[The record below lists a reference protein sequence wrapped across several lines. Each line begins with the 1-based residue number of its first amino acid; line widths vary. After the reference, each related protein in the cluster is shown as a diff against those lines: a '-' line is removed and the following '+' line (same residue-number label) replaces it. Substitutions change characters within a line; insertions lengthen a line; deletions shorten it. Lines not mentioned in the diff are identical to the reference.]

1 MSQRISITT
10 TKALYKYLIRQTEL
24 LPADAK
30 KFYRASIRREYEQH
44 QDESDPERVKQMIEQ
59 SVKDAEWIVNKYN
72 KTKKN

>member
-30 KFYRASIRREYEQH
+30 KFYRASIRRVRFFFPSGRYGKGVE
-44 QDESDPERVKQMIEQ
+44 VK
-59 SVKDAEWIVNKYN
+59 SGY
-72 KTKKN
+72 KTQFNS